1 VGGSVTDAVFPQLN
15 FFARVPLCGQ
25 IALYN
30 STETPVGPRVQP
42 HMVTRSIL
50 MQGFICTN
58 YAKDFPEAIEHL
70 AGWVKDGQLKYTET
84 IEEGFDKL
92 PEAFLGLFSGRNSGK
107 MIVKA

>member
-1 VGGSVTDAVFPQLN
+1 MFS
-15 FFARVPLCGQ
+15 R
-25 IALYN
+25 IW
-30 STETPVGPRVQP
+30 
-42 HMVTRSIL
+42 
-50 MQGFICTN
+50 FICTN
-58 YAKDFPEAIEHL
+58 YAKDFPEAIEQL